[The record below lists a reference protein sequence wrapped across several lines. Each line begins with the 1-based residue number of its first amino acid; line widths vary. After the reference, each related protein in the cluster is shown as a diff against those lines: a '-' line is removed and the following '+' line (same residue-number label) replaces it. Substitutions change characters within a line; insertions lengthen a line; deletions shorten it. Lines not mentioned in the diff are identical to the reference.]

1 MSLIWADDKSSCVV
15 QYKDNY
21 LNCYYLNCLS
31 YSFWKDTKTEFLN
44 DLIDGSI
51 VSFRH
56 VFLDYP
62 TNDVK
67 NPFKDLGSLE
77 ALTLFLDV
85 NES

>member
-1 MSLIWADDKSSCVV
+1 MINLLVLFNTKTIISIVIIF
-15 QYKDNY
+15 
-21 LNCYYLNCLS
+21 NCLS
-31 YSFWKDTKTEFLN
+31 YSFWKDMKTEFLN

-62 TNDVK
+62 TNYIK
-67 NPFKDLGSLE
+67 NPFQDLGSLE

-85 NES
+85 NGD